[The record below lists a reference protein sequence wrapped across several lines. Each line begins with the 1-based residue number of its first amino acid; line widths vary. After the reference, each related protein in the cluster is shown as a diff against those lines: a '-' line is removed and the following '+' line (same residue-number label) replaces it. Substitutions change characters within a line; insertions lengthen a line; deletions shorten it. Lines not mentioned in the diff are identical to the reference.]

1 VLPFQLKLPVS
12 RALPGKMLM
21 LKLDCK
27 IVATLARVALV
38 LIALVTFPPAP
49 RAQAAG
55 GAQVIVSAVS
65 TRTGANGTVVSIAA
79 DASLSRAQTWQD
91 RDGYHVVVPGGA
103 ANGQLKVANGIKVT
117 QLDNTLEIV
126 LQTKPNANVSVRS
139 SSNHLHLAIE
149 GKLESR
155 TVSNDSARPAA
166 VADVPGLSQQSDTRL
181 KESSASESFLV
192 EPKAEAAGSSAGDKD
207 PIYIAQATA
216 PGNSTAAAN
225 TETLAEEESGGFFQP
240 YIVTIIFVLLL
251 IGALVLR
258 WRQSK
263 APVELYRSRDEIGF
277 DDFDDFE
284 IEDEPATPSALVKGN
299 GNAGANGASAQ
310 RKAIMRQPAPVGVPQ
325 SLYGAFQVDQEVAK
339 LVMGQPHKMEVLA
352 SRAPDDRRAI
362 EASLLKAL
370 ASHDDSELRRVRD
383 ALEEYGFVARQ
394 NAAVLMA
401 ADPYDRTSAA
411 RMLGAIQSPSALPF
425 LLEALYDNES
435 IVRNQAV
442 LSIGELK
449 LPSAIGALLDIAR
462 KHTDVPGAL
471 LSRALS
477 ACSVE
482 GLDFF
487 DSPIP
492 EPHLLSGHDIAA
504 AYEMQKLKPA
514 SAVQELPHSTDEERF
529 VAALAK
535 LESPEIV
542 ERAEG
547 VKWLAQFAVSE
558 SVAALARVARR
569 DVQPNLRALAIGSL
583 ATINHESVFPSV
595 LIGMADESREVR
607 AAAARSLSRLSFDR
621 ADAYMR
627 VIDTDDE
634 ATLRDVAE
642 ACVKAGVAAQAID
655 RLVSTDRR
663 QACEALSLVSLLA
676 KARVLGPII
685 EAIESHPGI
694 AVRICAL
701 RLLAAIG
708 QPGVAPLLKEI
719 PTDLIP
725 ESVGQA
731 LSETIAELEEIERNN
746 ASAAAEFSR
755 QTDAVQQSEQNNAEC
770 AQKNGAAVEATDGAQ
785 TPGGLDAEAA
795 HSEISSFD
803 FPFLPEEH
811 QPLVLE
817 NEPQEPQSHLLECL
831 SDQPPTDTSGLPA
844 LPIA

>member
-1 VLPFQLKLPVS
+1 
-12 RALPGKMLM
+12 M

-38 LIALVTFPPAP
+38 LIALVTFSPAP

-55 GAQVIVSAVS
+55 GDQVIVSAVS
-65 TRTGANGTVVSIAA
+65 SRTGASGTVVSIAA
-79 DASLSRAQTWQD
+79 DGSLSRAQTWQD

-103 ANGQLKVANGIKVT
+103 ANGLLKVAKGIKVT

-126 LQTKPNANVSVRS
+126 LQTKPDANVSVRT
-139 SSNHLHLAIE
+139 SSNRLHLAID
-149 GKLESR
+149 GKLEAR
-155 TVSNDSARPAA
+155 TVSNESARPAA
-166 VADVPGLSQQSDTRL
+166 LVDMSSLNQQSDTRL

-192 EPKAEAAGSSAGDKD
+192 EPKAEAAGSSAGDAA
-207 PIYIAQATA
+207 PVYIAQATA
-216 PGNSTAAAN
+216 PGNSAAPTSAETA
-225 TETLAEEESGGFFQP
+225 AEEESSSFFSAS
-240 YIVTIIFVLLL
+240 TITILFVLLL
-251 IGALVLR
+251 VGALVLR
-258 WRQSK
+258 WRLSK
-263 APVELYRSRDEIGF
+263 QPVELHRSRDDFGF
-277 DDFDDFE
+277 EDFDDFE
-284 IEDEPATPSALVKGN
+284 MEDEPATSNALVKAN
-299 GNAGANGASAQ
+299 GNAGANGNSAQ
-310 RKAIMRQPAPVGVPQ
+310 RKSITRTPAPVGVPQ

-370 ASHDDSELRRVRD
+370 ASHDDAELRRVRD

-504 AYEMQKLKPA
+504 AYEMQRLKPA
-514 SAVQELPHSTDEERF
+514 SAVQELPHSPNDERF

-583 ATINHESVFPSV
+583 ASINHESVFPSV

-655 RLVSTDRR
+655 RLVSSDRR

-676 KARVLGPII
+676 KARVLAPII
-685 EAIESHPGI
+685 EAIENHPGI
-694 AVRICAL
+694 EVRICAL

-708 QPGVAPLLKEI
+708 QPGVAPLLQEI
-719 PTDLIP
+719 PTELLP
-725 ESVGQA
+725 ESVLKA
-731 LSETIAELEEIERNN
+731 LSETIAELEEIEGNN
-746 ASAAAEFSR
+746 ASAATEFSR
-755 QTDAVQQSEQNNAEC
+755 QADAVPPSYQDKPEWAP
-770 AQKNGAAVEATDGAQ
+770 ANGAAADGTIAEPR
-785 TPGGLDAEAA
+785 TPIERDAESAT
-795 HSEISSFD
+795 EMPSFD
-803 FPFLPEEH
+803 FPFLPEQH
-811 QPLVLE
+811 QPLGLE
-817 NEPQEPQSHLLECL
+817 TEPQHPQSHLLECL